1 MAMKEEIQSPRT
13 AGEEEEAWRS
23 EEGHHWQQ
31 ADPSWA
37 APAASRARREPAMA
51 MKEEIQSPRAA
62 GEEEEVWQSEEE
74 GHHWQ
79 QADPSWA
86 APAASRARREPAMAM
101 KEEIQSPCTAGK
113 EEEVWQSE
121 EEGHP
126 WQQAVPSW
134 ADFPPSP
141 STTEPRQTM
150 EEESE
155 RGHDSE
161 PEQEPAAPAER
172 PLTHYEVLNMP
183 RDASTSE
190 LRSAWKKGC
199 LARHPDKPWGNAAAF
214 LQLSKAW
221 EVLGDPISRASYDA
235 SM

>member
-51 MKEEIQSPRAA
+51 MKEEIQSPRTA
-62 GEEEEVWQSEEE
+62 GEEEEAWRSEE

-101 KEEIQSPCTAGK
+101 KEEIQSPRTAGE

-141 STTEPRQTM
+141 STTEPTQTM

-161 PEQEPAAPAER
+161 PEQKPAAPAER

-190 LRSAWKKGC
+190 LRSAWKKRC
-199 LARHPDKPWGNAAAF
+199 LERHPDKPWGNAVAF

-221 EVLGDPISRASYDA
+221 SVLGDPISRASYDA

>member
-62 GEEEEVWQSEEE
+62 GEEEEVWQFEEE

-86 APAASRARREPAMAM
+86 
-101 KEEIQSPCTAGK
+101 
-113 EEEVWQSE
+113 
-121 EEGHP
+121 
-126 WQQAVPSW
+126 
-134 ADFPPSP
+134 DFPPSP
-141 STTEPRQTM
+141 STTEPTQKM

>member
-1 MAMKEEIQSPRT
+1 
-13 AGEEEEAWRS
+13 
-23 EEGHHWQQ
+23 
-31 ADPSWA
+31 
-37 APAASRARREPAMA
+37 
-51 MKEEIQSPRAA
+51 
-62 GEEEEVWQSEEE
+62 
-74 GHHWQ
+74 
-79 QADPSWA
+79 
-86 APAASRARREPAMAM
+86 
-101 KEEIQSPCTAGK
+101 
-113 EEEVWQSE
+113 VWQSE

-141 STTEPRQTM
+141 STTEPTQTM

-161 PEQEPAAPAER
+161 PEQKPAAPAER

>member
-13 AGEEEEAWRS
+13 AGE
-23 EEGHHWQQ
+23 
-31 ADPSWA
+31 
-37 APAASRARREPAMA
+37 
-51 MKEEIQSPRAA
+51 
-62 GEEEEVWQSEEE
+62 
-74 GHHWQ
+74 
-79 QADPSWA
+79 
-86 APAASRARREPAMAM
+86 
-101 KEEIQSPCTAGK
+101 

-141 STTEPRQTM
+141 STTEPTQTM

-161 PEQEPAAPAER
+161 PEQKPAAPAER

-190 LRSAWKKGC
+190 LRSAWKQRC
-199 LARHPDKPWGNAAAF
+199 LERHPDKPWGNAAAF

-221 EVLGDPISRASYDA
+221 SVLGDPISRASYDA